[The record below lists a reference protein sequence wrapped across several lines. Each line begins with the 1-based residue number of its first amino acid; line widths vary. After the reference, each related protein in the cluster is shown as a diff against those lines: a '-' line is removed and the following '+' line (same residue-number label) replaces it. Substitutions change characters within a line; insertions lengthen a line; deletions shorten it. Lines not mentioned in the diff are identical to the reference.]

1 MDPILSELSARGE
14 DWNVLNYLEVLYPDG
29 SLNELVNDPDV
40 IAALPPELTDNS
52 LVGQLARQGRIT
64 IAEAAAQIED
74 F

>member
-40 IAALPPELTDNS
+40 IPALPPELTDNS